1 MYALYLLDKPNVSH
15 VNHPQ
20 MFGSVNELLLYR
32 LDALD
37 LSVRVVLHL
46 SAILGTEFDLLDA
59 AFAYEEMLGIDIS
72 NQYEAAANLRL
83 SLDVAEQE
91 GILESILMAEDRDEE
106 DTFDTSIRH
115 PFFSD
120 NCRLRFTH
128 DSWKKSILNVMLDEK
143 KREIHEHIAISMER
157 ELDNEN
163 DEQQDFEKQ
172 INVFNHWKSSG
183 SFIKAAGMSL
193 SIGGQLMMFGLN
205 SQAVL
210 LFDEVLDILTRVSD
224 NESNMPT
231 YGEIDALVLDAIDG
245 PELVHLIEVNIAK
258 GKAHLTLSQGV
269 DAADAYQNAL
279 DVSHAH

>member
-15 VNHPQ
+15 VDHPQ

-128 DSWKKSILNVMLDEK
+128 DSWQKSILNVMLDEK

-157 ELDNEN
+157 ELDNDN

-231 YGEIDALVLDAIDG
+231 YGEIDALVLDVIDG